1 MVEMEEETEEREGK
15 ARICFT
21 LSHEIADE
29 LRQLKSET
37 NVPISKLIEMHFTDP
52 AKYALLV
59 KDFLGETK
67 SMETDEKDIKI
78 IEKLLLTMGIDRKAI
93 KEIMEKI
100 EENIQ

>member
-1 MVEMEEETEEREGK
+1 MAEVEEEPEDKEGK

-21 LSHEIADE
+21 LSQDIADE

-59 KDFLGETK
+59 KDFLGGVK
-67 SMETDEKDIKI
+67 SMETDEKDLKL
-78 IEKLLLTMGIDRKAI
+78 IEKLLLTMGVDRETI
-93 KEIMEKI
+93 KEIMNNI
-100 EENIQ
+100 EESIE

>member
-1 MVEMEEETEEREGK
+1 MAEVEEEAEEKEGK

-29 LRQLKSET
+29 LRQLKAET

-59 KDFLGETK
+59 KDFLGK
-67 SMETDEKDIKI
+67 SKSLETDEKDVKI
-78 IEKLLLTMGIDRKAI
+78 IEKLLLTMGIDRGTI
-93 KEIMEKI
+93 KEIMKKI
-100 EENIQ
+100 EENME